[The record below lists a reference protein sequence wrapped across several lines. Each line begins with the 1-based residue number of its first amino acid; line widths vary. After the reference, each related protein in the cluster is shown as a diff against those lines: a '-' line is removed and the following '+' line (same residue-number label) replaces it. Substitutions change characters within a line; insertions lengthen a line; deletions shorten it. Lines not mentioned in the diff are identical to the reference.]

1 MDNIKLAIEYLLSLQ
16 DKQAEVLERMDKELR
31 SRNYLVDKL
40 MKETD
45 KRDLDVKDCQTKIKD
60 LENKS

>member
-16 DKQAEVLERMDKELR
+16 DKQAEILEKMDKDLR
-31 SRNYLVDKL
+31 SRNYLVDKM
-40 MKETD
+40 MKDND
-45 KRDLDVKDCQTKIKD
+45 KRDSDMKECQQKIKD

>member
-1 MDNIKLAIEYLLSLQ
+1 LQ
-16 DKQAEVLERMDKELR
+16 DKQAEVLDRMDKDLR

-40 MKETD
+40 MKESD
-45 KRDLDVKDCQTKIKD
+45 KRDGDVKECQQKIKD

>member
-1 MDNIKLAIEYLLSLQ
+1 VDNIKLAIEYLLSLQ
-16 DKQAEVLERMDKELR
+16 DKQAEVLDRMDKDLR

-40 MKETD
+40 MKESD
-45 KRDLDVKDCQTKIKD
+45 KRDGDVKECQQKIKD